1 MKLKTL
7 VLMSA
12 IALGS
17 AHAVELTTDAQKLGY
32 TIGADMGRSVNEIDK
47 DGKYVD
53 FNALIVGL
61 KTAYEGKDLVLSQ
74 EDMDK
79 VMQSFAE
86 QRLASMQE
94 EMNKAAQ
101 QNAEEGQKFLDENK
115 GKDGVKTTASGLQYK
130 VEKEGEGDK
139 PKANDNVSVHY
150 TGRLIN
156 GTVFD
161 SSVERGEPVTFNVQE
176 VIPGWV
182 EGLQLMNKGAKYTFF
197 IPGKLA
203 YGEFGAGPSIP
214 PNATLIFDVE
224 LLDIMPAE
232 KGEAAP
238 AANSIEKA
246 GHDVAHALE
255 SAGEEVKKAGSEI
268 GSALKAAEQEVKN
281 VVQPEAPKA
290 EGDKP
295 AEAQKPAG

>member
-7 VLMSA
+7 ALMTA
-12 IALGS
+12 IVLGS
-17 AHAVELTTDAQKLGY
+17 AQAVELKTDAQKLGY

-53 FNALIVGL
+53 FNALVVGL
-61 KTAYEGKDLVLSQ
+61 KTAYEGKELALSA

-86 QRLASMQE
+86 DRLASMQE

-101 QNAEEGQKFLDENK
+101 QNAEEGEKFLAENK
-115 GKDGVKTTASGLQYK
+115 GKEGVKTTDSGLQYK
-130 VEKEGEGDK
+130 VEKEGEGDM

-176 VIPGWV
+176 VIPGWI
-182 EGLQLMNKGAKYTFF
+182 EGLQLMKKGAKYTFY

-224 LLDIMPAE
+224 LLDIIPAADSKPADAE
-232 KGEAAP
+232 P

-246 GHDVAHALE
+246 GHDVAHAIGT
-255 SAGEEVKKAGSEI
+255 ATEEVKKAGNEI
-268 GSALKAAEQEVKN
+268 GSALKAAEEEVKN
-281 VVQPEAPKA
+281 VVQPAADKA
-290 EGDKP
+290 
-295 AEAQKPAG
+295 AEKPAG